1 MYNMYSAMH
10 IIIKSTLHKNY
21 YTCTCTYMYTRN
33 ANLHPLTHFSS
44 DGQNVDSIVDL
55 LQFVDG
61 LDNRSTCGY

>member
-10 IIIKSTLHKNY
+10 ILNPPYI
-21 YTCTCTYMYTRN
+21 YMYIHVLIPEMPTST
-33 ANLHPLTHFSS
+33 HTHFSS

-61 LDNRSTCGY
+61 LDNRSPCGY